1 MSPKIEVRVCNSLED
16 ICYAAVDIFSDLV
29 KKIRTNTF
37 IVPGGKTP
45 ILFYQYLAKRLDNW
59 NNINLLLSD
68 ERIVNENNPES
79 NSGMIKR
86 NFLNLIDKKIQQPN
100 FVPIMNGFIPEQSE
114 EIVHLLNT
122 ITKPLM
128 PPKAAFLGIGDDGH
142 TASLFPG
149 LIADNNH
156 STPFILVNRK
166 HDPYQRI
173 SISLKILSRIPLL
186 VFLVTGKEKKYILK
200 RIIDNSNNINLLPVQ
215 HIIRNAQDRVII
227 LCDRAAKL

>member
-1 MSPKIEVRVCNSLED
+1 
-16 ICYAAVDIFSDLV
+16 
-29 KKIRTNTF
+29 
-37 IVPGGKTP
+37 
-45 ILFYQYLAKRLDNW
+45 
-59 NNINLLLSD
+59 
-68 ERIVNENNPES
+68 
-79 NSGMIKR
+79 
-86 NFLNLIDKKIQQPN
+86 
-100 FVPIMNGFIPEQSE
+100 
-114 EIVHLLNT
+114 
-122 ITKPLM
+122 M

-156 STPFILVNRK
+156 STPFILANRK

-227 LCDRAAKL
+227 LCDQAAKL

>member
-1 MSPKIEVRVCNSLED
+1 MI
-16 ICYAAVDIFSDLV
+16 ILV
-29 KKIRTNTF
+29 L
-37 IVPGGKTP
+37 VALVQE
-45 ILFYQYLAKRLDNW
+45 ILKN
-59 NNINLLLSD
+59 
-68 ERIVNENNPES
+68 
-79 NSGMIKR
+79 
-86 NFLNLIDKKIQQPN
+86 LNLRMLSI
-100 FVPIMNGFIPEQSE
+100 
-114 EIVHLLNT
+114 L
-122 ITKPLM
+122 

-186 VFLVTGKEKKYILK
+186 VFLVSGKEKKYILK

-215 HIIRNAQDRVII
+215 HVIRNAKDRVII
-227 LCDRAAKL
+227 LSDQAAKL

>member
-29 KKIRTNTF
+29 KKNRTNTF

-156 STPFILVNRK
+156 STPFILANRK

-227 LCDRAAKL
+227 LCDQAAKL